1 MALVKLYWRQAWLTA
16 GLNLWAGYET
26 KHWLSRENEGVCA
39 FYNNNDSSPSG
50 LLKGCVSLCKLLP
63 GAFALIPPLFN
74 QLSSFF
80 FCFFFAV
87 AVNISPQSL
96 HVILLH
102 CAVLVTHRFAQL
114 CGILK
119 DNEIKIQSM
128 LARCGFLYDAV
139 GFYPK
144 QCLLRLRN
152 ITTDTFLWCQMT
164 WPETVMGF
172 WFPLLSIQ
180 VQITEWKLMHT
191 FWKYMPSL

>member
-1 MALVKLYWRQAWLTA
+1 MRLTVQTA
-16 GLNLWAGYET
+16 PWCF
-26 KHWLSRENEGVCA
+26 RI
-39 FYNNNDSSPSG
+39 DSTIIQPI
-50 LLKGCVSLCKLLP
+50 K
-63 GAFALIPPLFN
+63 
-74 QLSSFF
+74 QLS

-119 DNEIKIQSM
+119 DNEIRIQSM

-152 ITTDTFLWCQMT
+152 ITTDTFL
-164 WPETVMGF
+164 
-172 WFPLLSIQ
+172 
-180 VQITEWKLMHT
+180 
-191 FWKYMPSL
+191 